1 MIKKNILI
9 YIPTGLNHP
18 ELQVLID
25 KAQQEIYKK
34 NKVMILTCPGG
45 RDYACSKKIYSKLSG
60 FCKLCN
66 SMKFKAIK
74 SLIGNYELIYR
85 LL

>member
-34 NKVMILTCPGG
+34 NKVIILTCPGG
-45 RDYACSKKIYSKLSG
+45 RDYACSKKIYPK
-60 FCKLCN
+60 
-66 SMKFKAIK
+66 
-74 SLIGNYELIYR
+74 
-85 LL
+85 